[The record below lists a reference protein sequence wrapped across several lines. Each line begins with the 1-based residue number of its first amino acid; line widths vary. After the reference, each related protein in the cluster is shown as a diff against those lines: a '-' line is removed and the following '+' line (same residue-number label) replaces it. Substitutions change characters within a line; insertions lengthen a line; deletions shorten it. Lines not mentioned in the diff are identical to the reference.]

1 MYGLSIAVVTG
12 GYSVIAVHGFL
23 ISVTSVVVE
32 HGRAELLHV
41 SQVVTVD

>member
-1 MYGLSIAVVTG
+1 MCGLPIAVVTG

-23 ISVTSVVVE
+23 ISVTSVVE